1 MNRQVSPNTK
11 QQAFVPVDGTELT
24 LPVTVICGS
33 APGKTTLVTA
43 GVHSREYVGV
53 ETVRQLAAAL
63 EPAQVRG
70 TVVLVHACNYAGF
83 LAHSN
88 DVMPQDGKNLN
99 HHFPGTPSGSVTE
112 RLADFLCRE
121 FLSGS
126 DLVLDLHSGGYNEDL
141 IPHGYYQAAA
151 DPAVCAASCE
161 LGCFADHAWLVQVTA
176 TRGLFSYAPVLGIP
190 AVLLERGGRGLWSGE
205 AVHAMAADVR
215 NILRHAGVLCDGVAP
230 VRHAPTI
237 IQNAFYVP
245 APSDGCWY
253 PTRQPG
259 ARVAEGDVLGVLRDI
274 FGAPLHTLRAEAA
287 GVLLYQAVSLP
298 VKAGATIV
306 AYGEIED

>member
-1 MNRQVSPNTK
+1 MNWQISPDTK
-11 QQAFVPVDGTELT
+11 QQAVVPVDGTELT
-24 LPVTVICGS
+24 LPVTVICGRV
-33 APGKTTLVTA
+33 PGKTALVTA

-70 TVVLVHACNYAGF
+70 TIVFVHACNYAGF

-88 DVMPQDGKNLN
+88 DVLPQDGKNLN
-99 HHFPGTPSGSVTE
+99 HSFPGTPFGSATE
-112 RLADFLCRE
+112 RLADFLCRK

-126 DLVLDLHSGGYNEDL
+126 DFVLDLHSGGYNEDL
-141 IPHGYYQAAA
+141 IPHGYYQATA

-176 TRGLFSYAPVLGIP
+176 TRGLFSYAPVLGVP
-190 AVLLERGGRGLWSGE
+190 AVLLERGGCGLWSGE
-205 AVHAMAADVR
+205 SVNAMAADVR
-215 NILRHAGVLCDGVAP
+215 NILRHAGVLCDSVAP
-230 VRHAPTI
+230 VRHAPAI
-237 IQNAFYVP
+237 VKNAFYIP
-245 APSDGCWY
+245 APSAGCWY

-259 ARVAEGDVLGVLRDI
+259 ARIAKGDVLGVIRDI
-274 FGAPLHTLRAEAA
+274 FGAPLHTLRAEAT

-298 VKAGATIV
+298 IKAGATIV